1 MFITLTTFVQS
12 LHLLY
17 ALHSD
22 THSINDSKTVNVRS
36 FEAFESLLPAGT
48 VLHWVKGCHYFSSQN
63 ITSLWLVP
71 NHTAWWQEAHGWTI
85 ANARGPRT
93 CNYDILAVTLP
104 VTIDFVIESQTHT
117 HYYIT

>member
-36 FEAFESLLPAGT
+36 FEAFESLLPVGTVMT
-48 VLHWVKGCHYFSSQN
+48 VLHWVKGV
-63 ITSLWLVP
+63 ITFP
-71 NHTAWWQEAHGWTI
+71 
-85 ANARGPRT
+85 AR
-93 CNYDILAVTLP
+93 ISP
-104 VTIDFVIESQTHT
+104 VSG
-117 HYYIT
+117 